1 MIRVLVADDHEN
13 VRTSLTVLLDQSED
27 VRVVSACADGDEV
40 REAARRTH
48 PDVALLDLSMPRM
61 GGLAAARDLREAM
74 PDVRIVVLTGSVDP
88 AAVRAAHD
96 LGAVGYL
103 LKSEDPDALVDH
115 VRAVA
120 GGGTA
125 WDPAAISVLR
135 AAGISDPP
143 GDPGD
148 GDVPH
153 VRR

>member
-13 VRTSLTVLLDQSED
+13 VRTSLTVLLDQSDD

-40 REAARRTH
+40 VEAARRTH

-61 GGLAAARDLREAM
+61 GGLAAARELRQAM

-88 AAVRAAHD
+88 AAVRTAHD
-96 LGAVGYL
+96 LGVIGYL

-115 VRAVA
+115 VRGVC

-135 AAGISDPP
+135 AAGVIDLP
-143 GDPGD
+143 GGQGNGD
-148 GDVPH
+148 GPQVH
-153 VRR
+153 W